1 MVNFKPGEMKELR
14 KLAGVT
20 QAQLERLSGIDS
32 SALSLAETGQI
43 PLRDEQA
50 EKVRSLLLKKIESR
64 VSAANRV
71 LRQAQREAVSV

>member
-1 MVNFKPGEMKELR
+1 MVNFKLGEMKELR

-20 QAQLERLSGIDS
+20 QAQLERLSSIDS

-50 EKVRSLLLKKIESR
+50 EKVRNLLLKKIAAQ
-64 VSAANRV
+64 VAAANRV